1 MAAKQQR
8 FAIISRFKKLLKDN
22 KVNHPEIN
30 VYAEQWTV
38 DDLLQSYSIQ
48 QLYSFI
54 DYYFSVSE
62 NPNWKY
68 FIYNLEKIDAAKRLK
83 EEDDIIRAKLRQ
95 QAKEWLEK

>member
-8 FAIISRFKKLLKDN
+8 FAIISRFKKRLKDN

-68 FIYNLEKIDAAKRLK
+68 FIYNLEKIDAAKTLK